1 MGGFQGGGDVRD
13 WSLQWAVCAPSTC
26 GTEGLETVAEIN
38 LNALLGEIGGSA
50 QVEAI
55 KSSCYSIGDGSDAL
69 DPAAWGLV

>member
-1 MGGFQGGGDVRD
+1 
-13 WSLQWAVCAPSTC
+13 
-26 GTEGLETVAEIN
+26 VAEIN

-55 KSSCYSIGDGSDAL
+55 KISCYSIGDGSDAL